1 MYYPDLRGKQ
11 FELKALRDFSSENKN
26 DDKTMMDFSIQF
38 DADRYNAAEVYFRG
52 ERRLVPLDNGKYSS
66 RLDAGYAEYI
76 MPYKA

>member
-1 MYYPDLRGKQ
+1 MYMVQ
-11 FELKALRDFSSENKN
+11 NALDPFYKEIEENKN